1 MDATE
6 LKAEL
11 LRLMKDDPDLRV
23 AILAVV
29 DPVRLKADLVE
40 AVREGVGDMLDAWGA
55 DPAPAESA
63 ERITYDLLRR
73 QLGLPDPPVR
83 PAWITRQP
91 HERAGAEGVATSPS
105 PAPAPRPARVDSGG
119 APQS

>member
-1 MDATE
+1 MDTTE
-6 LKAEL
+6 LKGEL
-11 LRLMKDDPDLRV
+11 LRLMAEDPDFRVEVLR
-23 AILAVV
+23 LV
-29 DPVRLKADLVE
+29 DPVRLKAEVVE

-55 DPAPAESA
+55 DPVPAESA

-91 HERAGAEGVATSPS
+91 HERAGAEGVATPPS
-105 PAPAPRPARVDSGG
+105 PAPAPRPARADSGG